1 MAVIQLRLTTPSL
14 KLEEQG
20 IFYMLEFTWEQIV
33 VRWSPGQET
42 NNTEIQNTAVGPG
55 GEVELPAPDEVRR
68 AIHSLENNKHLVWT
82 QQAYQQQYIKLEVQL
97 WKTEYSISPPP
108 PKKKKS
114 G

>member
-1 MAVIQLRLTTPSL
+1 
-14 KLEEQG
+14 
-20 IFYMLEFTWEQIV
+20 MLQVTWEQTV
-33 VRWSPGQET
+33 VSWSPGQET

-68 AIHSLENNKHLVWT
+68 VIHSMENNTHQVWT

-97 WKTEYSISPPP
+97 WKTECPVSPH
-108 PKKKKS
+108 PKKKFWMKVYLNI